1 MKKKTLIYRNSLL
14 LMFVAGF
21 FILSFTTIQ
30 KKSDSDKDL
39 VKTSTWY
46 IAGPANE
53 NQEMINNVRE
63 KKGIIKIT
71 SKDNPIGEIE
81 LNVLITPS
89 DSNDGAPTHLSDHSK
104 FVSITYKSSH
114 LIKLQ
119 AREGNEE
126 GTGCV
131 HGGSHPRVD
140 ILPSPKR
147 FTTIKIPWSAFKQ
160 DGLVNG
166 KLLNIHNLCKFNF
179 VNYNPVSGAFLE
191 IKSVIVQK

>member
-1 MKKKTLIYRNSLL
+1 MKKKTLIYLNSLL

-71 SKDNPIGEIE
+71 SKDNPTGEIE

-89 DSNDGAPTHLSDHSK
+89 DSNDGAPTHLSDQSK

>member
-1 MKKKTLIYRNSLL
+1 MKNKTLILFVTIVFLIFGFSIIQQKANSN
-14 LMFVAGF
+14 
-21 FILSFTTIQ
+21 I
-30 KKSDSDKDL
+30 DL

-46 IAGPANE
+46 IAGPVTE
-53 NQEMINNVRE
+53 NQETINDVRK
-63 KKGIIKIT
+63 KKGIIKVT
-71 SKDNPIGEIE
+71 TKNNPVGEIE

-89 DSNDGAPTHLSDHSK
+89 NSNDGAPTNLSDQSK
-104 FVSITYKSSH
+104 FVSITYRSSH

-126 GTGCV
+126 GTGCI

-140 ILPSPKR
+140 ILPSPKK
-147 FTTIKIPWSAFKQ
+147 FTTIKIPWSDFKQ

-179 VNYNPVSGAFLE
+179 VNYKPVSGATLE
-191 IKSVIVQK
+191 IKSVIVQI